1 MVLIEI
7 FTTRSPQRS
16 GLAISCI
23 ANYQLLNL
31 RIHRV
36 GNDAP
41 DGTAEISDSN
51 FAMSDCRQA
60 LASLADSGGKGRL
73 HSSYTRQRSSS
84 GDTSHTDNDRVDS
97 NHGCYMS
104 SPIDAH
110 KPVDWPLV
118 VELAKVTNTPQR
130 HWQKILPVHTYTT
143 SFFPPRY

>member
-1 MVLIEI
+1 MEQLASYVVYPRTRTVLIEI
-7 FTTRSPQRS
+7 FTARSRQKFC
-16 GLAISCI
+16 LAISCI
-23 ANYQLLNL
+23 VNYQSLNL

-51 FAMSDCRQA
+51 FAMIDCRQA

-84 GDTSHTDNDRVDS
+84 GDTRHTDNDRVDS

-110 KPVDWPLV
+110 KPVG
-118 VELAKVTNTPQR
+118 
-130 HWQKILPVHTYTT
+130 
-143 SFFPPRY
+143 